1 MARITPLSWQRLS
14 RMFEHDGWRLAKTKG
29 AHLVYT
35 KTGFERPVVIPKDS
49 RVEIFI
55 ILNNLKTA
63 RISREHYF
71 ELLKKA

>member
-1 MARITPLSWQRLS
+1 MSRLTPIPWHKLSNV
-14 RMFEHDGWRLAKTKG
+14 FELDGWRLSRTKG
-29 AHLVYT
+29 DHLIYI
-35 KTGFERPVVIPKDS
+35 KNGFERPVVMPKDS

-71 ELLKKA
+71 ELLKK